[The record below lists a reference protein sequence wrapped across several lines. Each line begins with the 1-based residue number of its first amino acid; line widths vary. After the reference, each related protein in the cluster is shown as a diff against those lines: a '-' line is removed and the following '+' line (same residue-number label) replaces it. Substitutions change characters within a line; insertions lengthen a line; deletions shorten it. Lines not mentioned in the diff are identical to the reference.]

1 MNYKISLRYDGSL
14 FYGWAR
20 QPQKRTVQGDLE
32 EIFKSIFKINNI
44 RIIGS
49 GRTDKGVHAY
59 EQTFSVKHSALKY
72 DSHIIYQALCSRTSS
87 DIQILE
93 VQKVDDSFHA
103 QYNATSKTYQY
114 VINDYE
120 FDLFRNNYELFVNQ
134 KINDQKILEA
144 LELFVGEHD
153 FKSFSTS
160 ELTMT
165 IRRINWVK
173 IKRDT
178 HLIIYINANGFLK
191 NMVRMIVAS
200 CLDYAFNKISL
211 AKIHELLIFPKKGA
225 SIKLAP
231 ACGLYLYKVYY

>member
-1 MNYKISLRYDGSL
+1 
-14 FYGWAR
+14 
-20 QPQKRTVQGDLE
+20 
-32 EIFKSIFKINNI
+32 
-44 RIIGS
+44 
-49 GRTDKGVHAY
+49 
-59 EQTFSVKHSALKY
+59 
-72 DSHIIYQALCSRTSS
+72 
-87 DIQILE
+87 

-165 IRRINWVK
+165 IRRIN
-173 IKRDT
+173 
-178 HLIIYINANGFLK
+178 
-191 NMVRMIVAS
+191 
-200 CLDYAFNKISL
+200 
-211 AKIHELLIFPKKGA
+211 
-225 SIKLAP
+225 
-231 ACGLYLYKVYY
+231 